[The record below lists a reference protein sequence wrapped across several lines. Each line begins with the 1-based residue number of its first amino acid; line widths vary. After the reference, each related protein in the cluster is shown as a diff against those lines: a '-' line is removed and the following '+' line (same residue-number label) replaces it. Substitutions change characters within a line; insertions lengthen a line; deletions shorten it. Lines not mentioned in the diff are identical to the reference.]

1 MRRTAGAGIDTL
13 VEEFFAR
20 QRHAGP
26 VQVRRRT
33 GRRSNVL
40 EMTRKRHGLVGAGRA
55 LAGGPL
61 PRAGHGAAVLCYH
74 DVGTDPTNATDN
86 YLSPDPRPANLEA
99 VTSWG
104 FTFVDFG
111 GIADR
116 LEAGTSL
123 DGLIAVTFD
132 DALVGVREHAL
143 PILTDLGI
151 PSTVFVVTGVQGI
164 DPPFWPGAAPTLDSD
179 GLRALRAAGVQ
190 LASHTVSHASL
201 PDIDDDSLRSE
212 LERSRIELEVM
223 TGERCD
229 LIAYPFGHQ
238 DARVR
243 AAAAD
248 AGFRAACTF
257 TFGRVLPM
265 TDRFA
270 IPRFCMGAQHHRARL
285 AYQLARPA
293 WAW

>member
-1 MRRTAGAGIDTL
+1 
-13 VEEFFAR
+13 
-20 QRHAGP
+20 
-26 VQVRRRT
+26 
-33 GRRSNVL
+33 
-40 EMTRKRHGLVGAGRA
+40 MTQKRHGLIGAGRA
-55 LAGGPL
+55 LAGRPI
-61 PRAGHGAAVLCYH
+61 PRTANGAVVLCYH
-74 DVGTDPTNATDN
+74 DVGTDQANKTDY
-86 YLSPDPRPANLEA
+86 YLSPGQLRDQLEA
-99 VTSWG
+99 IASWG

-111 GIADR
+111 EIAGR

-123 DGLIAVTFD
+123 DGLVAVTFD
-132 DALVGVREHAL
+132 DALVGVRDHAL
-143 PILTDLGI
+143 PILIDLGI

-164 DPPFWPGAAPTLDSD
+164 DPPFWPGAAPTLDAA
-179 GLRALRAAGVQ
+179 GLRALHSGGVQ

-201 PDIDDDSLRSE
+201 PDIDDDDLRTE
-212 LERSRIELEVM
+212 LERSRAELESL

-229 LIAYPFGHQ
+229 LLAYPFGHQ

-243 AAAAD
+243 AAAQS

-257 TFGRVLPM
+257 TFGRVLPT

-285 AYQLARPA
+285 AYQLARPS